1 MAYDLFMLVI
11 VLYTTVRG
19 ASRGM
24 AWQLAAIASL
34 VLCFLFATPLS
45 LTLAPVIGLQPPLD
59 RWVAMLVIYLLFSF
73 VCFGAARMLR
83 SWLEQLKLVEY
94 DRHLGA
100 AFGVVKGVTLCFVV
114 TFFTVC
120 LSERLCEYVM
130 QTRTGY
136 ASAIIMKQLE
146 IVMPHE
152 IADVLAPYA
161 EHFEHDHAQ
170 GHSHEDLAADSSGN
184 AAPRPST
191 DNNFAGYDS
200 DPWAGA
206 YRDPSRPAPSP
217 PQPADTEPPSL
228 GALMKQLPGLL
239 GDQLRNKLLDGLQ
252 GALNPQSQPASNA
265 EITPAAAPVSSAP
278 QPQGNNP
285 DLTASLQR
293 LSQGVAAIF
302 SSDPQIQANTVSEI
316 QESLR
321 GVPSQVANAVLEDWH
336 ADLVG
341 ASDPDP
347 NTDLSSTLEQRIT
360 RQLNRAG
367 LSVEQLPA
375 AMRER
380 LRETR

>member
-11 VLYTTVRG
+11 VLYTTIRG

-83 SWLEQLKLVEY
+83 GWLEQLKLVEY

-100 AFGVVKGVTLCFVV
+100 AFGFVKGVTLCFVA
-114 TFFTVC
+114 TFFTIC

-130 QTRTGY
+130 QSRTGY
-136 ASAIIMKQLE
+136 ASALIMKQLE
-146 IVMPHE
+146 VVMPQE

-161 EHFEHDHAQ
+161 EHFDHDHAQ
-170 GHSHEDLAADSSGN
+170 GHQHEDLAADSSGN

-217 PQPADTEPPSL
+217 PQPAATETPSL
-228 GALMKQLPGLL
+228 GALMKQLPGLI
-239 GDQLRNKLLDGLQ
+239 GDQLRGLEMNSIW
-252 GALNPQSQPASNA
+252 GESPQSQPASNA
-265 EITPAAAPVSSAP
+265 VFTPAVAPVSSAP
-278 QPQGNNP
+278 PPQGNNQ

-302 SSDPQIQANTVSEI
+302 SSDPKIQANTVTEI
-316 QESLR
+316 QKSLR